1 MPADLTDIDH
11 AKQAARERMWALL
24 DREGAVSPSGAA
36 GHIPSFVGAEEAARR
51 LSGMAVWQRVRIIKA
66 NPDRAQL
73 PVRVMALNDQKLVYM
88 AVPAMASEKPFFRLD
103 PLELREKATDAASS
117 KQARTLPPTV
127 GVDEMQPID
136 LVICGTVAVNREGT
150 RLGKGAGYSDIEVAL
165 LIEAGLVTD
174 ETRIVT
180 TVHDLQVVDEPLP
193 EDVHDFRVD
202 LIVTPQKVIQCPRT
216 TRPQGLVWE
225 KLGEE
230 KIRRI
235 PVLRAHQKRMGRGVN

>member
-1 MPADLTDIDH
+1 MPADLTDIEH

-24 DREGAVSPSGAA
+24 DREGAVSPAGTA

-51 LSGMAVWQRVRIIKA
+51 LSELAVWQHARIIKA

-73 PVRVMALNDQKLVYM
+73 PVRVMALHEQKLVYM
-88 AVPAMASEKPFFRLD
+88 AVPAMAREKPFFRLD
-103 PLELREKATDAASS
+103 PLELGENAMDAASS
-117 KQARTLPPTV
+117 KKAAILAPTV

-136 LVICGTVAVNREGT
+136 LVMCGSVAVGGAGT

-174 ETRIVT
+174 ETQIVT
-180 TVHDLQVVDEPLP
+180 TVHDLQVVEEPLP

-202 LIVTPQKVIQCPRT
+202 LIVTPSEVIQCPRT
-216 TRPQGLVWE
+216 KRPQGLVWE
-225 KLGEE
+225 NLSEE
-230 KIRRI
+230 KIRSV
-235 PVLRAHQKRMGRGVN
+235 PALGVHQKRMGRG